1 MVESVKGDPLH
12 RVVIQA
18 EEGGDQREPLEVA
31 LRILIEGDEA
41 LIQRPA
47 MGAEAIHVEMIHAAP
62 IHVVVIPRPAMGV
75 EMIHVAPIHAAPTHV
90 EMIHAAPTRVVVIPR
105 PAMGV
110 EMIHAAP
117 THVVLIPHLVMTH
130 VNNLPAKQ
138 HCPQRHPQRQLLKA
152 QLRRRLSLGQI

>member
-1 MVESVKGDPLH
+1 
-12 RVVIQA
+12 
-18 EEGGDQREPLEVA
+18 
-31 LRILIEGDEA
+31 
-41 LIQRPA
+41 
-47 MGAEAIHVEMIHAAP
+47 MGVEAIHVEMIHAAP
-62 IHVVVIPRPAMGV
+62 TRVVVIPRPAMGV
-75 EMIHVAPIHAAPTHV
+75 ERIHAEMIHVEMIHVAPIHV

-117 THVVLIPHLVMTH
+117 THVVLIPHPVMTH

>member
-1 MVESVKGDPLH
+1 MIH
-12 RVVIQA
+12 A
-18 EEGGDQREPLEVA
+18 E
-31 LRILIEGDEA
+31 
-41 LIQRPA
+41 
-47 MGAEAIHVEMIHAAP
+47 MIHAEMIHAAP
-62 IHVVVIPRPAMGV
+62 TRVVVIPRPAMGL
-75 EMIHVAPIHAAPTHV
+75 EMIHAEMIHAEMIHV

-117 THVVLIPHLVMTH
+117 THVVLIPHPVMTH